1 MALSKLV
8 DGLDEVDIKV
18 HYTYYNE
25 NRVTPIS
32 IEFNELTSLG
42 YIGLEAVIQSQI
54 KYIGRMSVVRIAY
67 KDKEGDYVDLTY
79 NNYNIFLRTVGSA
92 DDDTPVINVR
102 VTEGTS
108 PGHYVQKSA
117 SEPIPGRE
125 SFIPARKELTFAPPE
140 VQCKSS
146 LDGNSGEILQCS
158 PRAFG
163 NGKQCGNCHL
173 RLDHTSRQC
182 RIEKC
187 LTSQQCGDVSK
198 HPEEKSILESAS
210 EHLKKLEKQL
220 REKTLDLE
228 MKQKAANSVKNSFTQ
243 RVRGYLINSN
253 KDKYLLRTSD
263 GKFVPRSGI
272 VNTDIAK
279 LEKYFNGKIPTDI
292 AQAASTFQTI
302 ISTFDTTAG
311 LRNRH
316 QNPARHLLE
325 QHAVRFPPTAALGR
339 PPERQI
345 DNRIDDH
352 DDDLPPK
359 KRQSLQTLMRSD
371 QEMFM

>member
-79 NNYNIFLRTVGSA
+79 NNYNRFLRTLRTLGSA

-140 VQCKSS
+140 VQVSEQLNDPLDFYTYRSPIELS
-146 LDGNSGEILQCS
+146 LDELNGDIRELEVQVESAKVHLTGIQEKYCNAP

-210 EHLKKLEKQL
+210 EHLKNL
-220 REKTLDLE
+220 RK
-228 MKQKAANSVKNSFTQ
+228 
-243 RVRGYLINSN
+243 
-253 KDKYLLRTSD
+253 
-263 GKFVPRSGI
+263 
-272 VNTDIAK
+272 
-279 LEKYFNGKIPTDI
+279 
-292 AQAASTFQTI
+292 
-302 ISTFDTTAG
+302 TTA
-311 LRNRH
+311 
-316 QNPARHLLE
+316 
-325 QHAVRFPPTAALGR
+325 
-339 PPERQI
+339 
-345 DNRIDDH
+345 
-352 DDDLPPK
+352 
-359 KRQSLQTLMRSD
+359 
-371 QEMFM
+371 